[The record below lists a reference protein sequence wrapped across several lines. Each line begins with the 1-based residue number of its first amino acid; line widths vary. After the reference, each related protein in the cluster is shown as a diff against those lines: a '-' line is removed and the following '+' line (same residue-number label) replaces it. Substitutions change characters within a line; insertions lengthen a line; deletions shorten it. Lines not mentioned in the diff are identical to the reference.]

1 MKRKLKIGELNFELT
16 IPENDEGFPYFEI
29 ENDASMIFEKL
40 EVSEAVELKKLIELF
55 IKKADQFTDKSL
67 AKGL

>member
-16 IPENDEGFPYFEI
+16 IPENDEAAPYFEI

-67 AKGL
+67 AKGP